1 MANALTEQRA
11 VSPTRK
17 VPRLDIDGSSDQI
30 CHHYLQGKCTYGDSY
45 RFTHAADAP
54 SNVMAA
60 SLVAQAAPTPCRC
73 STASARLC
81 TRRTASREAQKEH
94 QRARERQMER
104 QGALGSTGERQG
116 TRGKFATSTREGSQ
130 SLV

>member
-1 MANALTEQRA
+1 MANALTEQFA

-45 RFTHAADAP
+45 RFSHAADAP

-60 SLVAQAAPTPCRC
+60 SLVGQAAPTPPD
-73 STASARLC
+73 SARF
-81 TRRTASREAQKEH
+81 TKVF
-94 QRARERQMER
+94 
-104 QGALGSTGERQG
+104 ALNEIALPE
-116 TRGKFATSTREGSQ
+116 FPI
-130 SLV
+130 